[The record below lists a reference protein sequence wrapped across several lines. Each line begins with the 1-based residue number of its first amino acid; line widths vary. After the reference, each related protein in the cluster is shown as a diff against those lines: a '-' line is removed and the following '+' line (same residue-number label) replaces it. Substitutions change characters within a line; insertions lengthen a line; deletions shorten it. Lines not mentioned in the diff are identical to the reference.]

1 MICILGLKMDAM
13 GLKRKQIIKN
23 EHRMTFI
30 KFLVLQIVKYVQ
42 FKVITHLW
50 GCPQKV
56 SASKYPIRFLKSRL
70 NISTC

>member
-1 MICILGLKMDAM
+1 MDAM
-13 GLKRKQIIKN
+13 GLKLKQMIKH

-50 GCPQKV
+50 AHPQKV
-56 SASKYPIRFLKSRL
+56 SASKISNQILEVEIKYIYML
-70 NISTC
+70 NVICL

>member
-1 MICILGLKMDAM
+1 MDAM
-13 GLKRKQIIKN
+13 GLKLKQIIKN

-50 GCPQKV
+50 AHPQKV
-56 SASKYPIRFLKSRL
+56 SASKYLIRFLKSRL